1 MGSLQFVTDL
11 HRWLAFEGKQQSTA
25 KEMTTDSNFLFLIIL
40 GAYLRLPHRLRWSP
54 LKPSLFFKKKF
65 N

>member
-25 KEMTTDSNFLFLIIL
+25 KEITTDSNFLFLIIL
-40 GAYLRLPHRLRWSP
+40 EAYLRLPHRFRWSS